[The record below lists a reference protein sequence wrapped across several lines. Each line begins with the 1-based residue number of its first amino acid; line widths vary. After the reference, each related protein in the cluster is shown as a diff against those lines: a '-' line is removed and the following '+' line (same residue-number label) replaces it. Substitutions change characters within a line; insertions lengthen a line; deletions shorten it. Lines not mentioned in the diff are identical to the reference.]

1 VGSGGENRADSA
13 RAFDLIIFDLDETLV
28 DFEPA
33 RRLEYLAN
41 LTGLPSERIHAR
53 IWGSDFEPAAE
64 QGAYATGDAYL
75 AEFNARLGLQLTR
88 EQWIAARGAA
98 MRVRPKVLE
107 LVAELKPHFELA
119 LLTNNGALLRE
130 SLPVLVP
137 EVCAL
142 IDWRLHA
149 SCDFGARKPDPAV
162 FTRLVG
168 RYGVAPA
175 RALFIDDNA
184 DFIAGARRAG
194 LVTLQFDTLEGV
206 RARLQALGCLT
217 TRA

>member
-1 VGSGGENRADSA
+1 MDVEAEVPSRP
-13 RAFDLIIFDLDETLV
+13 FDLIIFDLDETLV

-41 LTGLPSERIHAR
+41 LTGLPCGHIHAR
-53 IWGSDFEPAAE
+53 VWGSDFEHAAE

-75 AEFNARLGLQLTR
+75 AEFNARLDSQLTR

-98 MRVRPKVLE
+98 MCVRPKMLE
-107 LVAELKPHFELA
+107 LVAELKPRFELA
-119 LLTNNGALLRE
+119 LLTNNGSLLRE

-137 EVCAL
+137 EICAL
-142 IDWRLHA
+142 IDRRLHA

-162 FTRLVG
+162 FTRLVA
-168 RYGVAPA
+168 RYGVEPA

-184 DFIAGARRAG
+184 EFIAGAGRAG
-194 LVTLQFDTLEGV
+194 LVTMQFETPEQV
-206 RARLQALGCLT
+206 RARLQSLGCLS
-217 TRA
+217 AGA